1 MGSLGYRTCHCDRS
15 VEFGTFLLLKPSE
28 GCTILQTS
36 AEQLSPKFDREG
48 ACTWIER
55 DIGVQSSFVTDR
67 LPIILFRL
75 LALTSQV
82 TPRSSRMVSES
93 FHTLARPVPE
103 GSGMPMAQL

>member
-1 MGSLGYRTCHCDRS
+1 MK
-15 VEFGTFLLLKPSE
+15 FGTFLLLKGNE
-28 GCTILQTS
+28 VCITLQTS

-55 DIGVQSSFVTDR
+55 DIGVQSSFVMDR
-67 LPIILFRL
+67 LPITLSRL

-93 FHTLARPVPE
+93 FHTLVLVVPK
-103 GSGMPMAQL
+103 GSGMPVAQL